1 MAMMAHHLAKC
12 SCVIFFSLALT
23 SGGLAEAKESKTLS
37 MLQQRAADLALDI
50 GRAAQSMTETDT
62 ALLQGG

>member
-1 MAMMAHHLAKC
+1 MMAHHLAKC